1 MAIASPIRGV
11 LHAQSPAD
19 LHGHHDLHGQPFA
32 GQNLAGRFR
41 HDSNDAAAA
50 AARFYN
56 YGPAMS
62 CKNVSLCDVRL
73 LTQVGKSTASLYRGG
88 GGQVVSMLAFF
99 SDDPSSNLAIAN
111 IFSVKFVFEKN
122 ENKQKEAGLG
132 QFSNM
137 FSGKSNDV
145 FLSGITKNSKNY
157 IFVI

>member
-41 HDSNDAAAA
+41 HGSNDAAAA

-62 CKNVSLCDVRL
+62 CKN
-73 LTQVGKSTASLYRGG
+73 
-88 GGQVVSMLAFF
+88 AFF